1 MVEKWDVLSSQKS
14 FMDQIPTTGFDDFGR
29 PTPLIV
35 SKSHNVR
42 VKGECVPQAVNGQ
55 PAAGCP
61 PPTEPTSQSPT
72 TRPTTSPQINKPTKS
87 PSNSPSDK
95 PTERPTKKSPSQSP
109 SDDPT
114 PDITEQKTDY
124 LTMSVTGLIGIF
136 VAMTFLGVL
145 QAAVVHLCCRKRG
158 RNA

>member
-1 MVEKWDVLSSQKS
+1 MDRKWDVLTSQEN
-14 FMDQIPTTGFDDFGR
+14 FMDQIPTTGFDVYGR

-42 VKGECVPQAVNGQ
+42 PKEGGVPQAVNGQ

-61 PPTEPTSQSPT
+61 PPTEPISQSPT
-72 TRPTTSPQINKPTKS
+72 SRPTTSPLINKPTES
-87 PSNSPSDK
+87 PSNSPSDT
-95 PTERPTKKSPSQSP
+95 PTERPTNKSPSQSP

-136 VAMTFLGVL
+136 VAITFLGVL